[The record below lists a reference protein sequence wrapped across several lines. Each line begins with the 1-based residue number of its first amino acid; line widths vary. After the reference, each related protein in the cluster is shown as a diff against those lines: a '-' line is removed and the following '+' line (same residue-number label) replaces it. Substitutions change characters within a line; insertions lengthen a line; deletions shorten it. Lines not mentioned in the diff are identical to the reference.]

1 MQTRQTPS
9 PSRIRVVVADDSAF
23 MRHVIADGLAERGA
37 EVVGVASNGDEALA
51 ECAKQRPDVLSLDL
65 AMPGLDGIGVLKEL
79 RARNSDVAVVVVSAF
94 SPAHG
99 ARAVDALAEGAVELV
114 AKPAAGVLPDAF
126 FAELYDK
133 THMAAASR
141 RSVVAPRRPAAPR
154 RRPAAPPAPAPRR
167 TPGSVAGM
175 RAMVIACST
184 GGPKALAALVPT
196 LPPDLSCGIVIVQHM
211 PAGFTGSLAE
221 RLDRASRLT
230 VREARSGDKITPGVA
245 LLAPGGHHLRVSA
258 DGTVRLTE
266 EPEIGGL
273 RPRADVTIRD
283 AAAVYRNRLLL
294 TVLTG
299 MGKDGLEGAR
309 DVKRLGGRILVEDES
324 TCTVYGMPRSIS
336 EAHLADV
343 ELPLEALTAAII
355 EEAA

>member
-1 MQTRQTPS
+1 MQTRPTPS

-23 MRHVIADGLAERGA
+23 MRRVIADGLTERGA

-51 ECAKQRPDVLSLDL
+51 ACAKHRPDVLSLDL
-65 AMPGLDGIGVLKEL
+65 AMPGMDGIGVLKEL
-79 RARNSDVAVVVVSAF
+79 RARSSDVAVVVVSAF

-99 ARAVDALAEGAVELV
+99 AHAVDALAEGAVELV

-141 RSVVAPRRPAAPR
+141 RRTVAPRRQPAAPSAPGP
-154 RRPAAPPAPAPRR
+154 RRP
-167 TPGSVAGM
+167 PGPVSGM

-196 LPPDLSCGIVIVQHM
+196 LPADLGCGIVIVQHM

-245 LLAPGGHHLRVSA
+245 LLAPGGHHLRISG

-273 RPRADVTIRD
+273 RPRADVTIAD

-299 MGKDGLEGAR
+299 MGKDGLDGAR
-309 DVKRLGGRILVEDES
+309 DVKRLGGRILIEDES

-336 EAHLADV
+336 EAHLADL
-343 ELPLEALTAAII
+343 ELPLEGLTAAII
-355 EEAA
+355 EEAR

>member
-1 MQTRQTPS
+1 MHTRPTPS

-23 MRHVIADGLAERGA
+23 MRHVIADGLKERGA

-51 ECAKQRPDVLSLDL
+51 ECAKRRPDVLSLDL

-114 AKPAAGVLPDAF
+114 AKPAAGILPDAF

-141 RSVVAPRRPAAPR
+141 RRGIAPRPQ
-154 RRPAAPPAPAPRR
+154 PAAPPAPAPRR
-167 TPGSVAGM
+167 APGNVAGM
-175 RAMVIACST
+175 RAMIIACST

-196 LPPDLSCGIVIVQHM
+196 LPADLGCGIVIVQHM

-221 RLDRASRLT
+221 RLDRASKLT

-245 LLAPGGHHLRVSA
+245 LLAPGGYHLRVSG
-258 DGTVRLTE
+258 DGTVRLTQ

-283 AAAVYRNRLLL
+283 AAAVYRHRLLL

-299 MGKDGLEGAR
+299 MGKDGLEGAQ
-309 DVKRLGGRILVEDES
+309 DVKRFGGRILVEDES

-343 ELPLEALTAAII
+343 ELPLENLTAAII

>member
-1 MQTRQTPS
+1 
-9 PSRIRVVVADDSAF
+9 
-23 MRHVIADGLAERGA
+23 
-37 EVVGVASNGDEALA
+37 
-51 ECAKQRPDVLSLDL
+51 
-65 AMPGLDGIGVLKEL
+65 MPGLDGIGVLKAL
-79 RARNSDVAVVVVSAF
+79 RSRGSEVAVVVVSAF

-114 AKPAAGVLPDAF
+114 AKPSGGVLPDAF

-133 THMAAASR
+133 TQMAAASR
-141 RSVVAPRRPAAPR
+141 RRRAAPR
-154 RRPAAPPAPAPRR
+154 RHLAPPAPAVKRPPAR
-167 TPGSVAGM
+167 TSGT

-184 GGPKALAALVPT
+184 GGPKALAELVPA
-196 LPPDLSCGIVIVQHM
+196 LPAGLGCGIVIVQHM

-221 RLDRASRLT
+221 RLDRASKLT
-230 VREARSGDKITPGVA
+230 VREAKSGDRLTPGVA
-245 LLAPGGHHLRVSA
+245 LLAPGGYHLRLTGE
-258 DGTVRLTE
+258 GTVRLTE

-273 RPRADVTIRD
+273 RPRADVTISD
-283 AAAVYRNRLLL
+283 AASIFRNGLVL

-299 MGKDGLEGAR
+299 MGKDGLAGAR

-343 ELPLEALTAAII
+343 ELPLDALAATIV
-355 EEAA
+355 EETR

>member
-1 MQTRQTPS
+1 MQTRPTPS

-23 MRHVIADGLAERGA
+23 MRHVLADGLAERGA
-37 EVVGVASNGDEALA
+37 DVVAVAADGDAALA
-51 ECAKQRPDVLSLDL
+51 ACAKHRPDVLSLDL
-65 AMPGLDGIGVLKEL
+65 AMPGLDGIGVLKQL
-79 RARNSDVAVVVVSAF
+79 RARGSDVAVVVVSAF

-114 AKPAAGVLPDAF
+114 AKPAAGVLPEAF
-126 FAELYDK
+126 LAELYAK
-133 THMAAASR
+133 THLAAASR
-141 RSVVAPRRPAAPR
+141 RGAAAPPRQPKAPPAAPHR
-154 RRPAAPPAPAPRR
+154 APAR
-167 TPGSVAGM
+167 TAAM
-175 RAMVIACST
+175 RAIVIACST
-184 GGPKALAALVPT
+184 GGPRALATLVPA
-196 LPPDLSCGIVIVQHM
+196 LPANLGCGIVIVQHM

-221 RLDRASRLT
+221 RLDRASKLT

-245 LLAPGGHHLRVSA
+245 LLAPGGHHLRVSE

-266 EPEIGGL
+266 EPEVGGL
-273 RPRADVTIRD
+273 RPRADLTISD
-283 AAAVYRNRLLL
+283 AAGIYRNRLLL

-309 DVKRLGGRILVEDES
+309 DVRRFGGRILVEDES
-324 TCTVYGMPRSIS
+324 TCAVYGMPRSIS

-343 ELPLEALTAAII
+343 QLPLDDLTAAII

>member
-1 MQTRQTPS
+1 MQTRPTPS

-23 MRHVIADGLAERGA
+23 MRRVIADGLTERGA
-37 EVVGVASNGDEALA
+37 EVVAVASDGDEALA
-51 ECAKQRPDVLSLDL
+51 ECAKHRPDVLSLDL
-65 AMPGLDGIGVLKEL
+65 AMPGMDGIGVLKAL
-79 RARNSDVAVVVVSAF
+79 RARSSDVAVVVVSAF

-99 ARAVDALAEGAVELV
+99 AHAVDALAEGAVELV

-133 THMAAASR
+133 THLAAASR
-141 RSVVAPRRPAAPR
+141 RQAGAPRRH
-154 RRPAAPPAPAPRR
+154 PAAPPAPAPRR
-167 TPGSVAGM
+167 TPGPVSGM

-196 LPPDLSCGIVIVQHM
+196 LPADLGCGIVIVQHM

-221 RLDRASRLT
+221 RLDRASGLT

-245 LLAPGGHHLRVSA
+245 LLAPGGHHLRITG

-273 RPRADVTIRD
+273 RPRADVTIAD

-299 MGKDGLEGAR
+299 MGKDGLDGAR
-309 DVKRLGGRILVEDES
+309 DVKRFGGRILVEDES

-336 EAHLADV
+336 EAHLADL
-343 ELPLEALTAAII
+343 ELPLEDMTAAII
-355 EEAA
+355 EEAR

>member
-9 PSRIRVVVADDSAF
+9 PSRVRVVVADDSAF

-141 RSVVAPRRPAAPR
+141 RRAVAPRRQ
-154 RRPAAPPAPAPRR
+154 PAAPPAPASHRA
-167 TPGSVAGM
+167 PGSVAGM
-175 RAMVIACST
+175 RALVIACST

-196 LPPDLSCGIVIVQHM
+196 LPADLGCGIVIVQHM

-245 LLAPGGHHLRVSA
+245 LLAPGGHHLRVSG

>member
-1 MQTRQTPS
+1 MHTRPTPS

-23 MRHVIADGLAERGA
+23 MRHVIADGLTERGA

-51 ECAKQRPDVLSLDL
+51 ECAKRGPDVLSLDL

-141 RSVVAPRRPAAPR
+141 RRAIAPRTK
-154 RRPAAPPAPAPRR
+154 PAAPPPPAPPHRA
-167 TPGSVAGM
+167 PGSTAGM
-175 RAMVIACST
+175 RALIIACST
-184 GGPKALAALVPT
+184 GGPKALAALMPT
-196 LPPDLSCGIVIVQHM
+196 LPADLGCGIVIVQHM

-230 VREARSGDKITPGVA
+230 VREARSGDKITPGIA
-245 LLAPGGHHLRVSA
+245 LLAPGGHHLRISG
-258 DGTVRLTE
+258 DGTVHLTE

-273 RPRADVTIRD
+273 RPRADLTIRD
-283 AAAVYRNRLLL
+283 AADVYRNRMLL

-299 MGKDGLEGAR
+299 MGKDALEGAR
-309 DVKRLGGRILVEDES
+309 DVKRLGGRILVEGES
-324 TCTVYGMPRSIS
+324 TCTVYGMPRAIS

-343 ELPLEALTAAII
+343 ELPLEGLTAAII

>member
-1 MQTRQTPS
+1 MQTRPTPS

-37 EVVGVASNGDEALA
+37 EVVAVASNGDEALA
-51 ECAKQRPDVLSLDL
+51 ECAKHRPDVLSLDL
-65 AMPGLDGIGVLKEL
+65 AMPGLDGIGVLREL
-79 RARNSDVAVVVVSAF
+79 RARNSDVTVVVVSAF

-133 THMAAASR
+133 TDMAAASR
-141 RSVVAPRRPAAPR
+141 RRTVAPRRQ
-154 RRPAAPPAPAPRR
+154 PAAPPAPAPHRA
-167 TPGSVAGM
+167 PGPVAGM

-184 GGPKALAALVPT
+184 GGPKALAALIPT
-196 LPPDLSCGIVIVQHM
+196 LPADLGCGIVIVQHM

-221 RLDRASRLT
+221 RLDRASRIT
-230 VREARSGDKITPGVA
+230 VREARTGDKITPGVA
-245 LLAPGGHHLRVSA
+245 LLAPGGCHLRVSG

-336 EAHLADV
+336 EAHLADL

>member
-1 MQTRQTPS
+1 MQTRPTPS

-23 MRHVIADGLAERGA
+23 MRRVIADGLTERGA
-37 EVVGVASNGDEALA
+37 EVVGIASDGDEALA
-51 ECAKQRPDVLSLDL
+51 ECAKHRPDVLSLDL
-65 AMPGLDGIGVLKEL
+65 AMSGLDGIGVLKQL
-79 RARNSDVAVVVVSAF
+79 RVRNSDVAVVVVSAF

-99 ARAVDALAEGAVELV
+99 AHAVDALAEGAVELV
-114 AKPAAGVLPDAF
+114 AKPAAGVVPDAF

-141 RSVVAPRRPAAPR
+141 RRTVAPR
-154 RRPAAPPAPAPRR
+154 RRPVAPPPPAPRR
-167 TPGSVAGM
+167 APGHVSGM
-175 RAMVIACST
+175 RAMIIACST

-196 LPPDLSCGIVIVQHM
+196 LPADLGCVIVIVQHM

-221 RLDRASRLT
+221 RLDRASPIA

-245 LLAPGGHHLRVSA
+245 LLAPGGHHLRISG
-258 DGTVRLTE
+258 DGTVRLTQ

-283 AAAVYRNRLLL
+283 AAALYRNRLLL

-299 MGKDGLEGAR
+299 MGKDGLDGAR
-309 DVKRLGGRILVEDES
+309 DVKRFGGRVLVEDES
-324 TCTVYGMPRSIS
+324 TCTVYGMPRCIS
-336 EAHLADV
+336 EAHLVDL
-343 ELPLEALTAAII
+343 ELPLEGLTAAII
-355 EEAA
+355 EEAR

>member
-1 MQTRQTPS
+1 MQTRPTPS

-23 MRHVIADGLAERGA
+23 MRHVIADGLRERGA
-37 EVVGVASNGDEALA
+37 DVVAVAADGDEALR
-51 ECAKQRPDVLSLDL
+51 ECAKHRPDVLSLDL
-65 AMPGLDGIGVLKEL
+65 AMPGLNGIGVLKAL
-79 RARNSDVAVVVVSAF
+79 RSRGSDVAVVVVSAF

-114 AKPAAGVLPDAF
+114 AKPSGGVLPNAF

-141 RSVVAPRRPAAPR
+141 RRTAPPRRQ
-154 RRPAAPPAPAPRR
+154 AAPPAPAVKRPPAR
-167 TPGSVAGM
+167 TSGA

-184 GGPKALAALVPT
+184 GGPKALAELVPA
-196 LPPDLSCGIVIVQHM
+196 LPAGLGCGIVIVQHM

-221 RLDRASRLT
+221 RLDRASKLT
-230 VREARSGDKITPGVA
+230 VREAKSGDRLTPGVA
-245 LLAPGGHHLRVSA
+245 LLAPGGYHLRLT
-258 DGTVRLTE
+258 GEGMVRLTE

-273 RPRADVTIRD
+273 RPRADVTISD
-283 AAAVYRNRLLL
+283 AASIFGNRLVL

-309 DVKRLGGRILVEDES
+309 DVKRFGGRILVEDES

-343 ELPLEALTAAII
+343 ELPLDALAATIV
-355 EEAA
+355 EETR

>member
-1 MQTRQTPS
+1 MHTHPTPS

-23 MRHVIADGLAERGA
+23 MRHVIADGLRERGA
-37 EVVGVASNGDEALA
+37 DVVAVAADGDEALR
-51 ECAKQRPDVLSLDL
+51 ECARHRPDVLSLDL

-79 RARNSDVAVVVVSAF
+79 RARGSDVAVVVVSAF

-114 AKPAAGVLPDAF
+114 AKPSGGTLPDAF

-133 THMAAASR
+133 THLAAASR
-141 RSVVAPRRPAAPR
+141 RK
-154 RRPAAPPAPAPRR
+154 APAPRR
-167 TPGSVAGM
+167 QPVAPAAPVRPTAAPTAGA
-175 RAMVIACST
+175 RALVIACST
-184 GGPKALAALVPT
+184 GGPRALAALVPSLPAT
-196 LPPDLSCGIVIVQHM
+196 LPCGIAIVQHM

-221 RLDRASRLT
+221 RLDRASKLT
-230 VREARSGDKITPGVA
+230 VREARTGDTLTPGVA
-245 LLAPGGHHLRVSA
+245 LLAPGGRHLRLA
-258 DGTVRLTE
+258 AGGTVRLTE
-266 EPEIGGL
+266 EAEIGGL
-273 RPRADVTIRD
+273 RPRADLTISD
-283 AAAVYRNRLLL
+283 AAGIYRDRLVLA
-294 TVLTG
+294 VLTG

-343 ELPLEALTAAII
+343 EVPLEDLTAAIVQ
-355 EEAA
+355 EAR